1 VRRARSFLGGV
12 EDALD
17 AAGKYL
23 GRVGTLSKLAQYAPV
38 VLGLLVV
45 FFSPSAWLSGTLRRW
60 SLGGVAVGA
69 VAGGA
74 ALARFGVRSA
84 HKQGLAFVLL
94 VTLLVSAALLRLH
107 LAIADVPFVERWRVL
122 QPIHDLYLGSDA
134 GELAYDALAG
144 FGFAVVVASATLG
157 LPVYLAWLRE
167 RRKARADAAEDE
179 DARLRTALAQLT
191 LGIGRLQ
198 ERTGALRDENA
209 QLRDELA
216 ATRTELN
223 AAKDELGT
231 ARDEAARRRREE
243 GVG

>member
-1 VRRARSFLGGV
+1 MKRARSFLGGV
-12 EDALD
+12 EAALD

-23 GRVGTLSKLAQYAPV
+23 GRVGTLGKLAQYAPV

-74 ALARFGVRSA
+74 ALARFGARSA

-122 QPIHDLYLGSDA
+122 QPLHDLYLGSDA

-144 FGFAVVVASATLG
+144 FWFAVVVASATLG
-157 LPVYLAWLRE
+157 LPVHLAWLRE
-167 RRKARADAAEDE
+167 RRKARADAPPDE
-179 DARLRTALAQLT
+179 DARLRTALAQVTTGLE
-191 LGIGRLQ
+191 RLQ
-198 ERTGALRDENA
+198 EQASSLRDENA
-209 QLRDELA
+209 ALEDELATARDELA
-216 ATRTELN
+216 AARAEL
-223 AAKDELGT
+223 
-231 ARDEAARRRREE
+231 ARRHREE
-243 GVG
+243 GSR

>member
-1 VRRARSFLGGV
+1 MKRARSFLEDV
-12 EDALD
+12 EAALD
-17 AAGKYL
+17 ATGKYL

-60 SLGGVAVGA
+60 SLGGVALGA
-69 VAGGA
+69 VVGGA
-74 ALARFGVRSA
+74 ALARVGVRSA

-107 LAIADVPFVERWRVL
+107 LAIADVPFVERWRAL

-144 FGFAVVVASATLG
+144 FWFAVVVASATLG

-167 RRKARADAAEDE
+167 RRNARADAPEDE
-179 DARLRTALAQLT
+179 DDRLRTALAQATSGVAL
-191 LGIGRLQ
+191 LQ
-198 ERTGALRDENA
+198 ERARALRDENA
-209 QLRDELA
+209 ELRDELA
-216 ATRTELN
+216 ATRTELD
-223 AAKDELGT
+223 AAKGELRA
-231 ARDEAARRRREE
+231 ARDEATRRRREE
-243 GVG
+243 GRR